1 MKSAMTIIKTAAVC
15 CAVLLTVSCES
26 TELRYIDKDE
36 RNLHES
42 AEFTY
47 TASDDEPCYFGSQSI
62 DELKYHDGYIYIV
75 CGTPYRLNTETGNV
89 TTVCGDPLCT
99 HDATSVRFSGT
110 AEPEQRITSARTEPV
125 LPRRQPDSVR
135 YDQEK
140 MKRVLLDDYKGAAS
154 VFFAPEVYYDDYRI
168 YSGFEYDPEKDEF
181 TYGLRRADLKNGG
194 SEFFGGTTDEDGNY
208 LPLKAQP
215 WFTVGDRLYL
225 EDGNASSRS
234 TRTAETGRTCSRKR
248 ARAGIC
254 TQTGSTSITAKTTA
268 RL

>member
-1 MKSAMTIIKTAAVC
+1 MRFCSLSPA
-15 CAVLLTVSCES
+15 ES

-36 RNLHES
+36 RNQNES

-62 DELKYHDGYIYIV
+62 DGLKYRDGYIYIV

-99 HDATSVRFSGT
+99 HDSDECPFFRNSGT
-110 AEPEQRITSARTEPV
+110 GTAYYISADGSLCFPG
-125 LPRRQPDSVR
+125 DSGFVR

-154 VFFAPEVYYDDYRI
+154 LFFAPEVYYDDYRI
-168 YSGFEYDPEKDEF
+168 YSGFEYDPEKDEY

-225 EDGNASSRS
+225 EDGKCFSLARQ
-234 TRTAETGRTCSRKR
+234 GRRRPEGPVREKGRERVYVHRRGVHLLLRRRPLVYNPPLS
-248 ARAGIC
+248 
-254 TQTGSTSITAKTTA
+254 
-268 RL
+268 